1 MRTLFLLLLL
11 ANLTLFGYIQLDNM
25 SVGEGVRLHQQ
36 LQPDKIRVLTPQQVA
51 ALGPEKAASLAD
63 VCAEWGPFNEIDR
76 VRALADLEPLGLG
89 RLVSTRRS
97 EPPASFWVFIAP
109 FTSRASAERRVADLK
124 SQGVTDVSVVDSGN
138 QRFAISLGV
147 FRTEDG
153 ANALAA
159 DLVRRGFAN
168 VRAGPRPQ
176 PGNLASLVIRDPP
189 ATAIARLKD
198 LQAGYAGAEVRIGS
212 CEKTS

>member
-36 LQPDKIRVLTPQQVA
+36 LQPEKIRVLTPQQVA
-51 ALGPEKAASLAD
+51 ALGPEKTASLAD
-63 VCAEWGPFNEIDR
+63 VCAEWGPFSDTDR

-89 RLVSTRRS
+89 RLVSTRRVDA
-97 EPPASFWVFIAP
+97 PASFWVYIAP
-109 FTSRASAERRVADLK
+109 FTSRASAERRVADLRA
-124 SQGVTDVSVVDSGN
+124 QGVTDVSVVDTGN

-147 FRTEDG
+147 FRTEDA
-153 ANALAA
+153 ANGLAA

-168 VRAGPRPQ
+168 VRSGPRPQ
-176 PGNLASLVIRDPP
+176 PGNLSSVVIRDPP
-189 ATAIARLKD
+189 AAAIARLKD
-198 LQAGYAGAEVRIGS
+198 LQAGYAGADVRIGN

>member
-11 ANLTLFGYIQLDNM
+11 ANLTLFGYIKLDNM

-36 LQPDKIRVLTPQQVA
+36 LQPEKIRVLTPQQVA

-63 VCAEWGPFNEIDR
+63 VCAEWGPFNETDR

-89 RLVSTRRS
+89 RLVSTRRT
-97 EPPASFWVFIAP
+97 EAPTSFWVFIAP

-124 SQGVTDVSVVDSGN
+124 SQGVNDVSVVDSGN

-147 FRTEDG
+147 FRSEDA

-176 PGNLASLVIRDPP
+176 PGNVALLVIRDPP

-198 LQAGYAGAEVRIGS
+198 LQAGYAGAEVRIGN